1 MGVIIGFIV
10 LILIFILIGL
20 WLCTIFD
27 FYLDWD
33 SNKVVIIT
41 ITAIYLIIAIT
52 TSFFVPY
59 YVEKEDSNSYVN
71 SYTIKKTTIEDSLKS
86 ETLTGF
92 ERAELVKQATEI
104 NADLAQKKY
113 EITKWY
119 GFYLNKEI
127 ENLEYIDLNVGEN
140 KWVIY

>member
-1 MGVIIGFIV
+1 MGIILGFIL

-20 WLCTIFD
+20 GFWTISD
-27 FYLDWD
+27 SYWDWD
-33 SNKVVIIT
+33 SKKVVIIT
-41 ITAIYLIIAIT
+41 ITVLYSIIAIT

-59 YVEKEDSNSYVN
+59 YVAKEDSNSYVN
-71 SYTIKKTTIEDSLKS
+71 SYTIKKTTIEESLKS
-86 ETLTGF
+86 ETLTDF

-127 ENLEYIDLNVGEN
+127 ENLEYIDLNVGE
-140 KWVIY
+140 K

>member
-1 MGVIIGFIV
+1 MGIIVGFIV
-10 LILIFILIGL
+10 LILVFILIGL
-20 WLCTIFD
+20 GFCTILD
-27 FYLDWD
+27 SYLDWD
-33 SNKVVIIT
+33 SDKVVIVT
-41 ITAIYLIIAIT
+41 ITVIYSIIAIT

-59 YVEKEDSNSYVN
+59 YIAKEDSNSYVN
-71 SYTIKKTTIEDSLKS
+71 SYAIKKATIEDSLKS

-104 NADLAQKKY
+104 NSDLAEKKY

-127 ENLEYIDLNVGEN
+127 ENLEYIDLNVGE
-140 KWVIY
+140 K

>member
-20 WLCTIFD
+20 GLCTIFD

-71 SYTIKKTTIEDSLKS
+71 SYAIKKTTIEDSLKS

-127 ENLEYIDLNVGEN
+127 ENLEYIDLNAGEN
-140 KWVIY
+140 K

>member
-1 MGVIIGFIV
+1 MGIILGFIL

-20 WLCTIFD
+20 GFWTISD
-27 FYLDWD
+27 SYWDWD
-33 SNKVVIIT
+33 SKKVVIIT
-41 ITAIYLIIAIT
+41 TIYSIIAIT
-52 TSFFVPY
+52 ISFFVPY

-71 SYTIKKTTIEDSLKS
+71 SYAIKKATIEESLKS

-92 ERAELVKQATEI
+92 ERIELVKQATEI
-104 NADLAQKKY
+104 NAGLAEKKY

-140 KWVIY
+140 K